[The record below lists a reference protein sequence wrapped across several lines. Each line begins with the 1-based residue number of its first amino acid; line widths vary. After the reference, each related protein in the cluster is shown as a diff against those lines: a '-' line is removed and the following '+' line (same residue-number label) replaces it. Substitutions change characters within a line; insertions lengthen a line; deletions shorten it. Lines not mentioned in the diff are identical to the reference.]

1 MRLHQCSTIIPWW
14 SIVWYTLMK
23 PWQLSIKTM
32 VEWNQL
38 RSTVFSYH
46 VTRSVCID
54 PCTASSEIITIYSVT
69 TRYNNISQ
77 CLHFI
82 YFLLFPFTVTAE
94 NTARVLPNI
103 KSIFHRFRSIT
114 EARIR
119 GVASLISMCV
129 CNADLFLITF
139 FNEILWTNPRGL
151 KFNSMHRHQ
160 MLYIN
165 RGWTSTK
172 KDAIGI
178 CL

>member
-1 MRLHQCSTIIPWW
+1 MLNHHTMMIHCLIYFNEAMTIIYQDNGRMK
-14 SIVWYTLMK
+14 SIEINSFFISRNSFSLY
-23 PWQLSIKTM
+23 
-32 VEWNQL
+32 
-38 RSTVFSYH
+38 RSLHGF
-46 VTRSVCID
+46 IW
-54 PCTASSEIITIYSVT
+54 IITIYSVT

-165 RGWTSTK
+165 RSWTSTK